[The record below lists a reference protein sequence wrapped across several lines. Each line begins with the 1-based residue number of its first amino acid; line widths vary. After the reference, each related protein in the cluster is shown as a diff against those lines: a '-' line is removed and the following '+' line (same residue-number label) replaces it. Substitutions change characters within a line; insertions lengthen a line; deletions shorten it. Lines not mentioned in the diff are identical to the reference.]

1 MTQISIPGLIL
12 NFEQS
17 INQWFPHPPMQ
28 NHCLSLFPQNQLLM
42 TYLPNSILAV
52 MPSSLGTFHLSL
64 GSPLPHP
71 LHMPASKSYS
81 HPHPNLLPSLYY
93 TKSMN
98 TTARLCSSP
107 SPCWALLLW
116 AFAQPAVSSSSST
129 STLVL
134 FPLSKSCL
142 LSSRPVSTVPRP
154 WSLLSPP
161 TKQGLPALGPLLGN
175 IFSYFSLTLNF
186 LH

>member
-81 HPHPNLLPSLYY
+81 HPHPNLLKKLTEIGRENP
-93 TKSMN
+93 
-98 TTARLCSSP
+98 
-107 SPCWALLLW
+107 W
-116 AFAQPAVSSSSST
+116 
-129 STLVL
+129 
-134 FPLSKSCL
+134 
-142 LSSRPVSTVPRP
+142 PRP
-154 WSLLSPP
+154 RFSRVYFVQTDVLSGGSRSG
-161 TKQGLPALGPLLGN
+161 KSGCGAGCGFQMVRRACAKRKAARSAL
-175 IFSYFSLTLNF
+175 
-186 LH
+186 